1 MGTITF
7 LTDFG
12 VKDPY
17 VGVMKG
23 VILGI
28 DPGARVVDMTH
39 EVEPQDIR
47 EAAFLLDDYWRYFP
61 TGTVHVVVVD
71 PTVGSSRRPLI
82 VSAKGHHFVGPDNGV
97 FTLLMDNAPDIHVI
111 ENRNFMLSPVSST
124 FHGRDVFSP
133 AAARLSRGYFPQAF
147 GRRITDPV
155 LLDGIHPVIN
165 GRTLNGSV
173 VRFDRFGNAITN
185 IKGRALRSFAAEGPF
200 EIRIGGHSFTSLGRT
215 YCEGDITCLEGSSGY
230 VEFGV
235 FKGDFK
241 WETGT
246 DKGEPVTVTLP

>member
-1 MGTITF
+1 MGIITL

-28 DPGARVVDMTH
+28 DPGARVIDMTH
-39 EVEPQDIR
+39 EVEPQDMR
-47 EAAFLLDDYWRYFP
+47 EAAFLIDDYWRHFP
-61 TGTVHVVVVD
+61 PGTVHVAVVD
-71 PTVGSSRRPLI
+71 PTVGSARRPLI

-97 FTLLMDNAPDIHVI
+97 FTLLADNVPDIHVI
-111 ENRNFMLSPVSST
+111 ENRNFMLFPVSST

-133 AAARLSRGYFPQAF
+133 AAARLSRGYSPQAF

-155 LLDGIHPVIN
+155 LLSDIHPVIE
-165 GRTLNGSV
+165 GRTLKGSV

-185 IKGRALRSFAAEGPF
+185 IKGHALRYFAGEGPF
-200 EIRIGGHSFTSLGRT
+200 EIRMGKHVFAAIGKI
-215 YCEGDITCLEGSSGY
+215 YCEGGLACLEGSSGY
-230 VEFGV
+230 LEFGV
-235 FKGDFK
+235 FKGDFRR
-241 WETGT
+241 ETGT
-246 DKGEPVTVTLP
+246 GKGDPVTVTLP

>member
-1 MGTITF
+1 MGIITL

-28 DPGARVVDMTH
+28 DPGARVIDMTH
-39 EVEPQDIR
+39 EVEPQDMR
-47 EAAFLLDDYWRYFP
+47 EAAFLIDDYWRHFP
-61 TGTVHVVVVD
+61 PGTVHVAVVD
-71 PTVGSSRRPLI
+71 PTVGSARRPLI

-97 FTLLMDNAPDIHVI
+97 FTLLADNVPDIHVI
-111 ENRNFMLSPVSST
+111 ENRNFMLFPVSST

-133 AAARLSRGYFPQAF
+133 AAARLSRGYSPQAF

-155 LLDGIHPVIN
+155 LLSDIHPVIE
-165 GRTLNGSV
+165 GRTLKGSV

-185 IKGRALRSFAAEGPF
+185 IKGHALRYFAGEGPF
-200 EIRIGGHSFTSLGRT
+200 EIRMGKHVFAAIGKT
-215 YCEGDITCLEGSSGY
+215 YCEGGLACLEGSSGY
-230 VEFGV
+230 LEFGV
-235 FKGDFK
+235 FKGDFRR
-241 WETGT
+241 ETGT
-246 DKGEPVTVTLP
+246 GKGDPVTVTLP